1 MLSVT
6 LIQLG
11 SECDPEPVPR
21 PMGIR
26 TLSQYPKWSLC
37 TPTSISSSVS
47 AIDSSPKRDTPCRLT
62 LSLSRYQSKE
72 PPGSRAA
79 HGTQHGQTG
88 PCGCLPSHRGLQLQE
103 KPVSTHGLIGFKL
116 LSGQLRAFGCRGGKR
131 RATHAEWSRR
141 QEGSVT
147 ARGGSA
153 DALPAPCL
161 PLQYCPSPGSTRD
174 TGESSSRVEWASL
187 GRGGWANDLASPT
200 KAPDSGPGCP

>member
-37 TPTSISSSVS
+37 TPTSISSSIS

-141 QEGSVT
+141 QEGSVIAGELLQALFLHRACLFST
-147 ARGGSA
+147 AP
-153 DALPAPCL
+153 ALVPLETLENL
-161 PLQYCPSPGSTRD
+161 P
-174 TGESSSRVEWASL
+174 VVW
-187 GRGGWANDLASPT
+187 N
-200 KAPDSGPGCP
+200 GPV